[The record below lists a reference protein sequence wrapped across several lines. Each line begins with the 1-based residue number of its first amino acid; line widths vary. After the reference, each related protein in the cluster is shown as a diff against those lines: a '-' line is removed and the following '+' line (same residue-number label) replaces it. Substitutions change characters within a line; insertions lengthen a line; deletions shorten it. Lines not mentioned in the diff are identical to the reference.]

1 MYYVHNWFA
10 FNDHNVKQDRKSNI
24 KYCGHP
30 NNPSEAEIM
39 WYAWKP
45 AGVRPYFDTQ
55 SGGAIHYWKKD
66 PTIAYVSNFARCT
79 SR

>member
-1 MYYVHNWFA
+1 MYYVHIWFTI
-10 FNDHNVKQDRKSNI
+10 DDQNVKTDGKSNI

-30 NNPSEAEIM
+30 NSPSEAELM
-39 WYAWKP
+39 WKSAV
-45 AGVRPYFDTQ
+45 VRPCFDTQ